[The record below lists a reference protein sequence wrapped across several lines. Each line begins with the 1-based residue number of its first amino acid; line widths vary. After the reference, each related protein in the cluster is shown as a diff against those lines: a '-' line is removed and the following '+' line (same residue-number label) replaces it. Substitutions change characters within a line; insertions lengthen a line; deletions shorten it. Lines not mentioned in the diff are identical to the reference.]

1 MRDTPGLVLA
11 LLPASVLLI
20 VLFLLVV
27 FLPRLLKRREAEA
40 GVSETESVMGAFH
53 ALGNEI
59 KTLREQLLL
68 KERLAA
74 LGEVSAGIAHEFRNP
89 MGVIAGYARLLLK
102 SLEESDPR
110 REMARGILQEIEAM
124 DRVMEEL
131 MKFSTAGAL
140 RKADFNL
147 VETINTVVNSMGTE
161 GKSIHLT
168 CEGPLA
174 MKGDETLLRQAI
186 RNLVQN
192 ALDAGEEVAVGAK
205 QGLVSGAMTV
215 IIEVRDN
222 GRGIPEEEKKKIFL
236 PFYTTKE
243 KGTGIGLALVQ
254 KIALAHGGSVEVE
267 SAGEKGSV
275 FRLLLP
281 AEAP

>member
-1 MRDTPGLVLA
+1 MRDTPGLALA
-11 LLPASVLLI
+11 LLSTSVLLI
-20 VLFLLVV
+20 ALFLLAV
-27 FLPRLLKRREAEA
+27 FLPRFLKKREQEA
-40 GVSETESVMGAFH
+40 GVSEADAVMGAFH
-53 ALGNEI
+53 ALGSEI

-89 MGVIAGYARLLLK
+89 LGVIAGYARLLLK
-102 SLEESDPR
+102 SLGETDPR

-140 RKADFNL
+140 HKADFDL
-147 VETINTVVNSMGTE
+147 TETLKSVVDGLGTDE
-161 GKSIHLT
+161 KEVRLT
-168 CEGPLA
+168 CESPLV
-174 MKGDETLLRQAI
+174 MRGDKTLLRQAV
-186 RNLVQN
+186 RNLLQN
-192 ALDAGEEVAVGAK
+192 ALDAAGEAAVDARREF
-205 QGLVSGAMTV
+205 VSGAVMV
-215 IIEVRDN
+215 IIEVRDT
-222 GRGIPEEEKKKIFL
+222 GRGIPDEEREKIFL

-254 KIALAHGGSVEVE
+254 KIALAHGGGVEVE
-267 SAGEKGSV
+267 STAGEGSV

-281 AEAP
+281 TEGL